1 MELLRFLA
9 STFWCY
15 RPELPTYNKGG
26 KEAHNVRFVSF
37 SQGKDSYS
45 VVWPF
50 GMVLCCPPGVV
61 ESAGGWVGLMLSVR
75 TSTSAYGM
83 QGTSHNEQAGNQN
96 LRGFTKIGGP
106 EKVGFGG

>member
-1 MELLRFLA
+1 
-9 STFWCY
+9 
-15 RPELPTYNKGG
+15 
-26 KEAHNVRFVSF
+26 
-37 SQGKDSYS
+37 
-45 VVWPF
+45 
-50 GMVLCCPPGVV
+50 V

-106 EKVGFGG
+106 EKGYKPYC